1 MWLFLA
7 GGLWGVG
14 GWALWERT
22 GMLTCLVCFS
32 RAPRRP
38 LPPCRRVRKQHQSL
52 AMWLTVPSL
61 KVPLGK
67 LSSVWFCK
75 WTLVHWSRP

>member
-1 MWLFLA
+1 MRLFLA

-22 GMLTCLVCFS
+22 GMLTCLACS
-32 RAPRRP
+32 PP
-38 LPPCRRVRKQHQSL
+38 PPPPCQRVRKQHQSL
-52 AMWLTVPSL
+52 AVWLTVPSL
-61 KVPLGK
+61 KGPLGK